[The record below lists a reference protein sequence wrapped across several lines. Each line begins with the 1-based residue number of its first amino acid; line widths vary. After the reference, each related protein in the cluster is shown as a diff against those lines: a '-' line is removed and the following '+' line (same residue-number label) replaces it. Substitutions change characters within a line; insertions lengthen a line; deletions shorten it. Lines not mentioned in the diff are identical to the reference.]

1 MESTSTSEMLILQFI
16 LETITHS
23 SCMTATTS
31 SVASLGDSTLSF
43 RTKPEDLPEK
53 TQSIAVLS
61 SSMNTIMTLMT
72 IAYTK
77 QSFQKEK
84 SLMRRYTENSIR
96 MKS

>member
-1 MESTSTSEMLILQFI
+1 
-16 LETITHS
+16 
-23 SCMTATTS
+23 
-31 SVASLGDSTLSF
+31 
-43 RTKPEDLPEK
+43 LPEK